1 MASLT
6 MSPDRFVLHA
16 NAVSRFLLKYV
27 SRDAVEVLARGSGG
41 ASEARSAIAQFQET
55 APLYGFM
62 LYRRRK
68 VLITYIP
75 DAASRLIKGTSSP

>member
-1 MASLT
+1 MVQ
-6 MSPDRFVLHA
+6 DA
-16 NAVSRFLLKYV
+16 NGVFRFLLKYV
-27 SRDAVEVLARGSGG
+27 SRETVEVLARGSGG
-41 ASEARSAIAQFQET
+41 APEARTAIAQFEEN

-75 DAASRLIKGTSSP
+75 DAASRLIKGTSSPYDVM